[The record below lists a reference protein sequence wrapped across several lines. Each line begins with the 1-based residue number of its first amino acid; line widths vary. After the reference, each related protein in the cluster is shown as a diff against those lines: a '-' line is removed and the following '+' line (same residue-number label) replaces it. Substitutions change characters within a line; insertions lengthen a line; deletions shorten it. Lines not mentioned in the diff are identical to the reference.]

1 MYAEPDERSREH
13 NRFSASDVIA
23 RREPN
28 NSYKTRRNSLFFH
41 EILGAKLRNH
51 EKWRITISPF
61 SIPRI
66 ILVRILDQIV
76 ETFLNYALG
85 IWKLF
90 ISVENFTVRPIY
102 VTKKLGKRSR
112 KSGSDRIIL
121 AVFTCNN
128 LPRVRQ
134 TVGLTENQVWNV
146 AFRPLLL
153 GTWPIFD
160 MRLQYCA
167 CDLWVYGPRAH
178 SRVKGNGEEW
188 DFFIARFFHDTPNKR
203 TCSQASEVITQ
214 NDVRIK

>member
-1 MYAEPDERSREH
+1 MKEFA
-13 NRFSASDVIA
+13 
-23 RREPN
+23 
-28 NSYKTRRNSLFFH
+28 FFPWDPR
-41 EILGAKLRNH
+41 AKFHWVGHGIMKNGGLLI
-51 EKWRITISPF
+51 ETISPF

-76 ETFLNYALG
+76 ETFLNYVLG

-178 SRVKGNGEEW
+178 SRVKGNGEEKSP
-188 DFFIARFFHDTPNKR
+188 DFSSTPQTREPAHRLAKL
-203 TCSQASEVITQ
+203 
-214 NDVRIK
+214 